1 MKNIGTNEKTIVF
14 CANQNHAALIRDIIN
29 EKKQNANPT
38 FCVRVTANDGE
49 LGEDYLRAFQDNEK
63 TIPTILTTSQKL
75 STGVDARNI
84 RHIVILRPVKSIIE
98 FKQIIGRGTRLY
110 DGKDYFTIHDFF
122 NASHNFYDPEWD
134 GEPELPIVCG
144 PDEPNPPPG
153 PGGGGGGTARP
164 EKIVVRLST
173 GKELAFQNMTE
184 KMFYS
189 VDGKT
194 MTLAEFIQSLFNT
207 LDMPEFFKNEEELRA
222 IWSVPTTRRK
232 LLHNLENAGFPQK
245 QLEDIQDLIDARSS
259 DLFDVL
265 EYVKYH
271 FTPVMREARAVIS
284 RSIMEAELTA
294 KQMEF
299 VDFLVQQY
307 VVAGVDE
314 LDDSKLETLLAIKYK
329 TATDGVA
336 ILGSVEV
343 ARKIFLTFQKH
354 LYKPH
359 STYAVATN

>member
-1 MKNIGTNEKTIVF
+1 
-14 CANQNHAALIRDIIN
+14 
-29 EKKQNANPT
+29 
-38 FCVRVTANDGE
+38 
-49 LGEDYLRAFQDNEK
+49 
-63 TIPTILTTSQKL
+63 
-75 STGVDARNI
+75 
-84 RHIVILRPVKSIIE
+84 
-98 FKQIIGRGTRLY
+98 
-110 DGKDYFTIHDFF
+110 
-122 NASHNFYDPEWD
+122 
-134 GEPELPIVCG
+134 
-144 PDEPNPPPG
+144 
-153 PGGGGGGTARP
+153 
-164 EKIVVRLST
+164 
-173 GKELAFQNMTE
+173 MTE

-194 MTLAEFIQSLFNT
+194 MTLAEFIQSLFNI

-222 IWSVPTTRRK
+222 IWSVPATRK
-232 LLHNLENAGFPQK
+232 QLLHNLENAGFPQK

-271 FTPVMREARAVIS
+271 FTPVLRETRAVIS
-284 RSIMEAELTA
+284 RSILETELTA

-336 ILGSVEV
+336 ILGSVDK
-343 ARKIFLTFQKH
+343 ARNIFLAFQKH

-359 STYAVATN
+359 KTYAIASN

>member
-1 MKNIGTNEKTIVF
+1 
-14 CANQNHAALIRDIIN
+14 
-29 EKKQNANPT
+29 
-38 FCVRVTANDGE
+38 
-49 LGEDYLRAFQDNEK
+49 
-63 TIPTILTTSQKL
+63 
-75 STGVDARNI
+75 
-84 RHIVILRPVKSIIE
+84 
-98 FKQIIGRGTRLY
+98 
-110 DGKDYFTIHDFF
+110 
-122 NASHNFYDPEWD
+122 
-134 GEPELPIVCG
+134 
-144 PDEPNPPPG
+144 
-153 PGGGGGGTARP
+153 
-164 EKIVVRLST
+164 
-173 GKELAFQNMTE
+173 MTE

-189 VDGKT
+189 VDGRT

-222 IWSVPTTRRK
+222 IWSVPATRK
-232 LLHNLENAGFPQK
+232 QLLHNLENAGFPQK

-284 RSIMEAELTA
+284 RSIMETEVTA

-329 TATDGVA
+329 TATEGVST
-336 ILGSVEV
+336 LGSVEI
-343 ARKIFLTFQKH
+343 ARNIFLTFQKH

-359 STYAVATN
+359 ATYAFSKG